1 MAAKKPKRQKFNIVV
16 VGQTGRLS
24 FEAIM
29 FLASLRESDP
39 DFPGRVFVAEPQPGP
54 KWPGDPRV
62 SPQPARELIESFG
75 AEIVP
80 FESRDFGWA
89 YQYGNKIECL
99 EALPKGEPFV
109 FFDTD
114 TLVTGKLSE
123 VPFDF
128 SRPSASMQR
137 EGTWPTIELYGPG
150 YTEIWKSLY
159 DKFGLDFEGS
169 LDTSQPDEY
178 WQRYM
183 YFNAGW
189 FFGPCP
195 HAFGAKFREYA
206 VAIRDDAPAPLV
218 CQPMD
223 PWLDQIA
230 LPLVVHAMGGGR
242 PGPELDGLDGD
253 VTCHWRVLPL
263 AYAREDDSVI
273 SLLESVTAP
282 NKIKKV
288 IKLYEPIKRMIF
300 QSKGQ
305 KVRAMFDRSNLPP
318 REQMIRNQI
327 KKANL
332 WMR

>member
-1 MAAKKPKRQKFNIVV
+1 MAPKQQKRQMFNLVI
-16 VGQTGRLS
+16 VGQTGRLAY
-24 FEAIM
+24 EAVM

-39 DFPGRVFVAEPQPGP
+39 GFAGRVFVAEPQPGP
-54 KWPGDPRV
+54 NWPGDPRI
-62 SPQPARELIESFG
+62 SPPALRELIESLG
-75 AEIVP
+75 GEILP
-80 FESRDFGWA
+80 FENRDFGWS
-89 YQYGNKIECL
+89 YQHGNKIECL

-109 FFDTD
+109 FLDTD
-114 TLVTGKLSE
+114 TLITGKLSD

-137 EGTWPTIELYGPG
+137 EGSWPVIELYGPG

-159 DKFGLDFEGS
+159 DRFDLEFDS
-169 LDTSQPDEY
+169 TLDTSHPDEY

-189 FFGPCP
+189 FFGACP
-195 HAFGAKFREYA
+195 HEFGALFRKFA
-206 VAIRDDAPAPLV
+206 VSIRDDPPAPLV
-218 CQPMD
+218 VQPLD
-223 PWLDQIA
+223 PWLDQVA
-230 LPLVVHAMGGGR
+230 LPLVIHALGGGR

-263 AYAREDDSVI
+263 AYAREDDRVI
-273 SLLESVTAP
+273 SLLEQVTAP

-288 IKLYEPIKRMIF
+288 IKLYEPIKRMIY

-305 KVRAMFDRSNLPP
+305 KVRAMFDRTNLPP
-318 REQMIRNQI
+318 REKMIRNQI